1 MPRKSGAKSP
11 GRLTDILILGQKQI
25 KQRLPTSA
33 SSTKISTKPASSA
46 TLSAPIPANSD
57 GVKSASNLQAHQAD
71 KYQAH
76 ECDEDDAK
84 EEKSHAA
91 PPALTKYDNL
101 SHLSNRRRSA
111 RRRGVGRAEVDL
123 GAGLVRG
130 PCDVDLQ
137 PLALIPCD
145 GR

>member
-1 MPRKSGAKSP
+1 MNTMPRKSGAKSP
-11 GRLTDILILGQKQI
+11 GPLTDILILGQKQI

-91 PPALTKYDNL
+91 PRTD
-101 SHLSNRRRSA
+101 
-111 RRRGVGRAEVDL
+111 
-123 GAGLVRG
+123 
-130 PCDVDLQ
+130 
-137 PLALIPCD
+137 
-145 GR
+145 